1 MNKYFSRN
9 SKMPQLKHLIRFVNL
24 WNLQIFTFCFYS
36 TIQTF
41 PELGLQIVFSL
52 CSLFWCLS
60 VLSICKFSLRENI
73 TFYLV
78 GWGAKEKVTCT
89 ALKRGSNCWKQ
100 IKVLLS
106 SHTGAFCLFI
116 LVTNEY
122 NSYVLGSHIL
132 ADVLCPTWKYKLFVF
147 LFQSQLSPLNSHLS
161 LHLCSLL
168 DTTHSSNEFCHYP

>member
-1 MNKYFSRN
+1 MLPHHSTKCLFIKAMVRRYHSSDNLTQTSHNKFSFFLLFFHTVLYSSHYCFLLNIHATPIPKNRDSGKHKSRCVVTIKFTMSKYFSRN

-78 GWGAKEKVTCT
+78 GWGAKGDLYSSK
-89 ALKRGSNCWKQ
+89 KRK
-100 IKVLLS
+100 
-106 SHTGAFCLFI
+106 
-116 LVTNEY
+116 
-122 NSYVLGSHIL
+122 
-132 ADVLCPTWKYKLFVF
+132 
-147 LFQSQLSPLNSHLS
+147 
-161 LHLCSLL
+161 
-168 DTTHSSNEFCHYP
+168 